1 MNDIR
6 ITVFCEHHQDR
17 YEPVKSVYPD
27 GIHAA
32 IAAAFA
38 EEPGFQITIAT
49 QDMPSHGLTNEV
61 LECTDVLIWWS
72 HIDNHL
78 LDDTVANE
86 VCRRV
91 VRDGMGFIALHS
103 ASFSKPWQRMLGIE
117 YEAGEW
123 GRFRTMPKGEKE
135 RLWVVAPGHPIC
147 EGLGDFIEIPQDEM
161 YGEPMLIPEPDK
173 LLFIAWWEGGEV
185 CRSGTLFERG
195 RGKIFGFTPGHEE
208 FPIYHQSE
216 IRRVLRNAVRFLAP
230 AGGAKV
236 HSGEGHL
243 SGEAR
248 EDLSHR
254 M

>member
-6 ITVFCEHHQDR
+6 VTVFCEHRQDR
-17 YEPVKSVYPD
+17 FEPVKSVYPD
-27 GIHAA
+27 GMHAA
-32 IAAAFA
+32 IAEAFLN
-38 EEPGFQITIAT
+38 EPGFQVTIAT
-49 QDMPSHGLTNEV
+49 QDMPSHGLTEEV
-61 LECTDVLIWWS
+61 LNRTDVLVWWS
-72 HIDNHL
+72 HLDNNQ
-78 LDDTVANE
+78 LDDAVADE

-103 ASFSKPWQRMLGIE
+103 ASFSKPWQRLLGTE

-147 EGLGDFIEIPQDEM
+147 EGIGDCIEIPRDEM
-161 YGEPMLIPEPDK
+161 YGEPLLIPEPDK
-173 LLFIAWWEGGEV
+173 LLFIAWWEGGDV

-208 FPIYHQSE
+208 FPIYYQPE
-216 IRRVLRNAVRFLAP
+216 IRRVLRNAARFLTP
-230 AGGAKV
+230 PGGAKALA
-236 HSGEGHL
+236 GEGHL
-243 SGEAR
+243 SGAAR